1 MVTPDVSHET
11 MLYPWHDSSYNKGLP
26 SETHVGSSSVF
37 STVEM
42 APAELGLQFKVNL
55 EKTFHSPRLS
65 ALQVGAC
72 AGTRKPNEQLE
83 WSEARS
89 HGIRLGYNFYQ
100 STPPPHGAEEEAPR
114 VKWHVDPSTLGTVSL
129 GHALLTP
136 AAREKCARIE
146 RAMLRYDADTL
157 LATESGVL
165 ATALAQLE
173 KHDARLVRAFTA
185 LQSVGGLSDN
195 ERHALQSALQ
205 SVHTSHRHVGPTRM
219 SVQSTH
225 AINVSHVGSTPPSL
239 SHDESSQTGPT
250 GKQTKAHL
258 PIVGALNTAPKSRQ
272 SVLDT
277 ARALLK
283 EHAAVHQATMMLV
296 DRWDVAWCVRTQEGV
311 ADIPP
316 SLHADRPPSLH
327 AHRPPSL
334 TGLPRCMLTGLPRC
348 MLTGLPRCM
357 LTGLPRCMQAC
368 DHGRGRGCAKGRAP
382 PDDGSRHHGARRD
395 GRGEPRLV
403 CV

>member
-37 STVEM
+37 STVVM

-205 SVHTSHRHVGPTRM
+205 SVHTSQRHVGPTRR

-225 AINVSHVGSTPPSL
+225 AINASHVGSTPPSL

-277 ARALLK
+277 ARVLLK

-316 SLHADRPPSLH
+316 SLHANRPPSLHADRPPSLH
-327 AHRPPSL
+327 ADRPPSL
-334 TGLPRCMLTGLPRC
+334 HADRPPSLHAGVRSWPRPRVCERPRSTG
-348 MLTGLPRCM
+348 
-357 LTGLPRCMQAC
+357 
-368 DHGRGRGCAKGRAP
+368 
-382 PDDGSRHHGARRD
+382 
-395 GRGEPRLV
+395 
-403 CV
+403 